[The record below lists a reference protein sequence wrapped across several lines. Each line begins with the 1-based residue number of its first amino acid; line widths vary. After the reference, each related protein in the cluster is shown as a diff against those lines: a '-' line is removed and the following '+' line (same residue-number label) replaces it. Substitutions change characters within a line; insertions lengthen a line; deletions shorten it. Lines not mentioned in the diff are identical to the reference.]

1 MYCMRKKKRSPKL
14 ITPAPNCDEHLFI
27 TDIDRGETVCKD
39 CGVVET
45 ERISDDGAGEQYVD
59 EKKFL
64 GATRVGPSVSLTM
77 FDKGL
82 YTQIANE
89 NKDSSGRFLHGAVR
103 SSFDRLRKWDKRSKS
118 EPLSRNFGTAFTI
131 LHGLKGK
138 LAIPEGVLEK
148 AAYIYRKAVAKKLTG
163 GRSIPPFIAAA
174 LYIACRETNTP
185 RSIDDIAKAANI
197 RRTTV
202 SRSIRL
208 TVRTLD
214 LKLEQYDIEKFVTR
228 MANDLGC
235 KEKTKRDALDI
246 LKKGRKAG
254 IIEGKNPVA
263 MACAS
268 LYVASYNN
276 GEAPSQVK
284 LSEISSVSCV
294 TIRNSTALI
303 KKKLKL

>member
-1 MYCMRKKKRSPKL
+1 MRKKKRSPKL
-14 ITPAPNCDEHLFI
+14 IDPAPSCDEHLFI
-27 TDIDRGETVCKD
+27 TDIDRGETVCKH

-45 ERISDDGAGEQYVD
+45 ERISDGGVGEQFVD
-59 EKKFL
+59 ERKFL

-89 NKDSSGRFLHGAVR
+89 NKDSSGKFLHGAVR

-118 EPLSRNFGTAFTI
+118 EPMSRNFGTAFTI

-148 AAYIYRKAVAKKLTG
+148 AAYIYRKAVAKKLTA
-163 GRSIPPFIAAA
+163 GRSIAPFIAAA

-202 SRSIRL
+202 SRSIRI

-214 LKLEQYDIEKFVTR
+214 LKLEQYDIEKFVSR

-235 KEKTKRDALDI
+235 KEKTKRDALGI

-263 MACAS
+263 IACAA
-268 LYVASYNN
+268 LYVASFLN
-276 GEAPSQVK
+276 GEAPNQIK

-303 KKKLKL
+303 RKKLKL